1 MLTYLK
7 RKHTLDALKYS
18 HNMHRVGVFGM
29 TVVWGMLARLTWWEY
44 SWDVMEPCTFFV
56 TYGGAIL
63 CYSYYL
69 GTKTNPDYDD
79 VSTRV
84 CVCPRAQW
92 DISGT
97 FSTNP
102 VPMGR
107 RKLCSERPWISTI
120 NLFFKMSTRWQLE
133 RSYTLSKKRNF
144 DIEKFNSLTHEF
156 ALVSEQLARLEDE
169 LQVRKL
175 RWVALESSHI
185 FFSFYSQ
192 KKLYRAKNMR

>member
-1 MLTYLK
+1 
-7 RKHTLDALKYS
+7 
-18 HNMHRVGVFGM
+18 MHRVGVFGM

-79 VSTRV
+79 VSKTTRV
-84 CVCPRAQW
+84 SVVQGSAEHRRYVL
-92 DISGT
+92 DG
-97 FSTNP
+97 P
-102 VPMGR
+102 VPVGR
-107 RKLCSERPWISTI
+107 RKLGPERPWISTI

-169 LQVRKL
+169 LQVRKFHL
-175 RWVALESSHI
+175 IALKSSHI
-185 FFSFYSQ
+185 FFQLLLTEEAIQSEEHAVKTNDSF
-192 KKLYRAKNMR
+192 LDF